1 MLITSIEKL
10 ESFVKEKQNK
20 ESTNAVPASNDIMN
34 TSKNLDIL
42 PK

>member
-20 ESTNAVPASNDIMN
+20 ESTNAVAASNDIMN